1 MTVAI
6 ESVLFLLAGIV
17 LAIVVTRV
25 LSRSMESTPAAGAST
40 VQLVR
45 TARTADGREETR
57 LTVNDQVI
65 VAASN
70 DGIRLAEYADEVEQ
84 LEAVAARLARALG
97 SNVEFV
103 RLGAGAEMA
112 EGIAMRTLPRTT
124 DEEAEDRSSR
134 RTRHTNTGAS

>member
-6 ESVLFLLAGIV
+6 ESVLFLLAGIA

-25 LSRSMESTPAAGAST
+25 LSRGMEPPPATGAAA

-70 DGIRLAEYADEVEQ
+70 DGVRLAEYADEVEQ

-97 SNVEFV
+97 SSVQFV
-103 RLGAGAEMA
+103 RLSAGAEMA